1 MERAL
6 LSVWSKEGLV
16 ELAGALDRLGVELLS
31 TGGTAAYLREQGLP
45 VIDLSQV
52 TGAPEVL
59 GGRVKSLHPAVYAG
73 ILARRA
79 PGEEADLAR
88 VGARPIDLVCVN
100 LYPFDER
107 VQEGTPLEEALE
119 LMDIGGVSLLRAAAK
134 AFPHVVVLSRPDQY
148 PEFLE
153 RLEAGALDA
162 GYRRRLAAQAV
173 ARTAAYDGRIAAYL
187 AGSPEGPPA
196 EAGPPAGE
204 TEAAGVSAFPE
215 ELTLRLVRVSSLR
228 YGENP
233 HQAAAFYREPGPER
247 GLVAARSLQGK
258 ELSFNNLNDASAAW
272 RLLGPVRQAFPEMA
286 AAVAVKHTNPC
297 GAAVAPTLAEA
308 FRKAYEADP
317 VSIFGGIVALNRPV
331 DEATARLMDPVF
343 LEVVLAPGFTGEA
356 RQVLAHKRN
365 LRLLDL
371 GGLEEAPAPAEL
383 RPVWG
388 GYLLQE
394 PDEGPAA
401 PDEWRQ
407 VTRAAVD
414 PRLMPDLLL
423 AWQVVRGS
431 FSNAIVV
438 AAAGQ
443 TLGIGAGQVNRIDA
457 ARHALER
464 ARARVPGGDLGSAG
478 AVLASDGF
486 FPFPDVVEAAAA
498 AGICAIVQPGGS
510 KRDGES
516 IEAADAAGIP
526 MLFTGRR
533 HFRHG

>member
-6 LSVWSKEGLV
+6 LSVWSKEGLAQ
-16 ELAGALDRLGVELLS
+16 LAEALHQRGVELLS
-31 TGGTAAYLREQGLP
+31 TGGTARYLQEHGLP
-45 VIDLSQV
+45 VTELAQV

-73 ILARRA
+73 ILARRR

-100 LYPFDER
+100 LYPFEEQVR
-107 VQEGTPLEEALE
+107 RETPLDEALE
-119 LMDIGGVSLLRAAAK
+119 LVDIGGVSLLRAAAK

-153 RLEAGALDA
+153 RLAAGRLDLA
-162 GYRRRLAAQAV
+162 YRRRLAAEAL
-173 ARTAAYDGRIAAYL
+173 ARTAAYDEQIAAYL
-187 AGSPEGPPA
+187 AAGLEALDRPEGPEDALPA
-196 EAGPPAGE
+196 
-204 TEAAGVSAFPE
+204 SFPE
-215 ELTLRLVRVSSLR
+215 TYTLRLVRAASLR

-233 HQAAAFYREPGPER
+233 HQAAAFYRPEGPAQ
-247 GLVAARSLQGK
+247 GLAAARLLQGK
-258 ELSFNNLNDASAAW
+258 ALSFNNLNDGSAAW
-272 RLLGPVRQAFPEMA
+272 RLLGGLSQAFPGMA

-331 DEATARLMDPVF
+331 DRATAELMAPLF
-343 LEVVLAPGFTGEA
+343 LEVVLAPGFSEEA
-356 RQVLAHKRN
+356 RQVLARKPS
-365 LRLLDL
+365 LRLLEL
-371 GGLEEAPAPAEL
+371 QGHGGPRVEL

-394 PDEGPAA
+394 PDDGPAS
-401 PDEWRQ
+401 PEGWRL
-407 VTRAAVD
+407 VTQAAVD
-414 PRLMPDLLL
+414 PRRLPDLLL
-423 AWQVVRGS
+423 AWQVVRGC

-438 AAAGQ
+438 AAGGQ

-464 ARARVPGGDLGSAG
+464 ARARVPGGDLRNAG

-486 FPFPDVVEAAAA
+486 FPFPDVVEVAAA

-516 IEAADAAGIP
+516 IAAADRAGIP

-533 HFRHG
+533 HFRHA